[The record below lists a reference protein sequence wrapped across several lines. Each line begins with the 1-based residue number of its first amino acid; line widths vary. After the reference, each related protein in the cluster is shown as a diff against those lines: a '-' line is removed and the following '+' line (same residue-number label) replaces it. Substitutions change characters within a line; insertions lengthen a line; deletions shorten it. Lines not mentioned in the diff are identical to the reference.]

1 MRFFRLLFIATALL
15 IEVSLIAKTGTQKC
29 DFSVVCSTGQTLY
42 FYILDSKSVA
52 VGAPETQCIDVFGD
66 FFGDYK
72 DIVGEDYYWEH
83 YNELA
88 GDLICNGLWREYDKP
103 QGKLVIPEKVKHN
116 GVSYTVEMIAYNT
129 FTDCDLLTSVSVP
142 GSVKWIMSNAFFR
155 CNGLQE
161 LIMFCNTPPEIIG
174 FSEEDETA
182 YDEEEY
188 REAFPSNPTLYV
200 GSGLS
205 SIYRRSIWGKC
216 LTAIKEDSKIVNNNA
231 KQKETTNNNSNAGN
245 SLSKGAWRTQMKKV
259 LLHPTQELSNGKY
272 KGLTTSTNVR
282 YGIGVYWWDSDYYY
296 WGEWKNNN
304 HIGFAIDI
312 ASDYH
317 DVDYCKGCAFFVGN
331 YADGGKSGK
340 GKCYDKDGN
349 LIYYGDF
356 SNDRPTGTYPSTE
369 KFTSNKFECIEYK
382 SGDKYVGETYN
393 GQRHG
398 QGIYLWKNGDAW
410 YGSWKDGDRNGY
422 GILLYY
428 NGDVK
433 YGRWEKDTYYTN

>member
-1 MRFFRLLFIATALL
+1 M
-15 IEVSLIAKTGTQKC
+15 AKTGTQKC

-103 QGKLVIPEKVKHN
+103 QGKLVIPEKVKYN

-142 GSVKWIMSNAFFR
+142 GSVKWIMSDAFFR

-161 LIMFCNTPPEIIG
+161 LIMFCNTPPEILG

-188 REAFPSNPTLYV
+188 REVFPSNPTLYV

-245 SLSKGAWRTQMKKV
+245 SLSNGAWRTQMRKGID
-259 LLHPTQELSNGKY
+259 HATHDYNNGDKY
-272 KGLTTSTNVR
+272 KGQVALSGGYSR
-282 YGIGVYWWDSDYYY
+282 RQGLGLYWYNS
-296 WGEWKNNN
+296 GT
-304 HIGFAIDI
+304 IDI
-312 ASDYH
+312 GGSMNDLSEGLHMYLCRVGQIVSNCPKCAYY
-317 DVDYCKGCAFFVGN
+317 VGYYC
-331 YADGGKSGK
+331 DGLKCGK

-356 SNDRPTGTYPSTE
+356 SDDKPIGTYPSTE
-369 KFTSNKFECIEYK
+369 KYSKNKFECIEYK
-382 SGDKYVGETYN
+382 GGGIYIGETYN

-398 QGIYLWKNGDAW
+398 QGVYLWKNGDAW
-410 YGSWKDGDRNGY
+410 YGHWEDDNRNGY
-422 GILLYY
+422 GIYLYY
-428 NGDVK
+428 KGDVK
-433 YGRWEKDTYYTN
+433 YGYSKD